1 MQKQNVSILNK
12 TFMCIL
18 IYIDVIQYA
27 YLFFAYIDVI
37 QYAYLFFFLFSY
49 KWITARNLQP
59 IGKISE
65 SYLKTLFIPSLLN

>member
-27 YLFFAYIDVI
+27 YLFFAYIHVIQYAYLFFAYIIIIDVI
-37 QYAYLFFFLFSY
+37 QYAYLFFCLY
-49 KWITARNLQP
+49 
-59 IGKISE
+59 
-65 SYLKTLFIPSLLN
+65 